1 MRVLVVTS
9 EYPTPEFPHSGIFVA
24 REVDFL
30 RRIGVEVDVEHFRG
44 AHKIRNYLAARRRV
58 RARIRT
64 GSYDVVHAHFGQSGL
79 TILPT
84 SVPLVVTFHGSDLQG
99 IVGPRGTYLAAGVV
113 LTRVSRLIAR
123 CADRV
128 IVVSQSLGRRL
139 PKGTGYTVLP
149 MGPDLDIFKPGSQD
163 EARRSLGLPDQAKL
177 ILFAGSRD
185 VPGKRYELARRVVDI
200 CAEEMPIE
208 LIVITGLPPSTVA
221 TYMRACDALLLTS
234 SHEGAPTMVKE
245 SLACGL
251 RVVSVD
257 VGDVRETVEG
267 VEACIV
273 TRDDDPET
281 LSRAL
286 KESLASRL
294 TESARARAE
303 SYGEDGK
310 AAKIAAIYEE
320 LVGAS
325 SDPASRRCSR

>member
-9 EYPTPEFPHSGIFVA
+9 EYPTPNFPHSGVFVA

-30 RRIGVEVDVEHFRG
+30 RRAGVDVDVEHFRG

-58 RARIRT
+58 RARIRA
-64 GSYDVVHAHFGQSGL
+64 GSYDVIHAHFGQSGL

-84 SVPLVVTFHGSDLQG
+84 SRPLVVTFHGSDLEG
-99 IVGPRGTYLAAGVV
+99 IVGSRGKYLPAGVV

-123 CADRV
+123 WADRV

-139 PKGTGYTVLP
+139 PKGIDYTVLP
-149 MGPDLDIFKPGSQD
+149 MGPDLDVFKPGLQD
-163 EARRSLGLPDQAKL
+163 EARRSLGLPEGVKL
-177 ILFAGSRD
+177 ILFAGTKD
-185 VPGKRYELARRVVDI
+185 VPRKRYWLAQRVVDL
-200 CAEEMPIE
+200 CAEDMPME
-208 LIVITGLPPSTVA
+208 LVVITGHPPPTVA

-234 SHEGAPTMVKE
+234 VHEGAPTMVKE

-257 VGDVRETVEG
+257 VGDVRETVTG

-281 LSRAL
+281 LSLAL
-286 KESLASRL
+286 KEALASQP
-294 TESARARAE
+294 TESARTRAE
-303 SYGEDGK
+303 SYGEEGK

-320 LVGAS
+320 LVAGAER
-325 SDPASRRCSR
+325 PATGRRSR